1 MSTNSTRHIFS
12 KNVKKLLLLPT
23 ALCLFQ
29 LLLHYVIHLL
39 HFTIKLI
46 VFHRDTFV
54 LLFLRAR
61 LVMPLVLV
69 RDLIVILIPSLIF
82 VLILFLSPILLLTMA
97 LAKRGRSLSRDIA
110 VAFMIL
116 AACLGFWV

>member
-1 MSTNSTRHIFS
+1 
-12 KNVKKLLLLPT
+12 
-23 ALCLFQ
+23 
-29 LLLHYVIHLL
+29 L

-82 VLILFLSPILLLTMA
+82 VLILFLSPVLLLTMA

-110 VAFMIL
+110 VAVMIL